1 MTAFR
6 HFFAAEKKLRT
17 SGLYYD
23 RAELIEE
30 FTKGR
35 TTSLRQLTA
44 SEYEQLVVF
53 MNQLNG
59 RGELEKANDMR
70 RKVIALLA
78 KQGYVKDGFS
88 DMERINSWCVS
99 HGHAHKE
106 LNAYTIE
113 ELTKLVSQVEI
124 MYAKFIEG
132 L

>member
-1 MTAFR
+1 MTAFK
-6 HFFAAEKKLRT
+6 HFFAAEKKLRQ

-35 TTSLRQLTA
+35 TSSLRALSA
-44 SEYEQLVVF
+44 SEYTDLVVF
-53 MNQLNG
+53 MNQLVGKN
-59 RGELEKANDMR
+59 EFQKANDMR

-88 DMERINSWCVS
+88 DMERINAFCVS

-106 LNAYTIE
+106 LNAYSID
-113 ELTKLVSQVEI
+113 ELTKLVSQVDI